1 MKKLYAISLFIL
13 LTGCSQIQTSSS
25 VESSFPLDE
34 SISITSEGASSNEQ
48 IENSSSVENVE
59 DSSSFENIED
69 SSTSENIEDSF
80 SSSEDNVEDIQTK
93 VQSFY
98 HKFEKA
104 DFSASGGSLK
114 VNGLSFTYSPFTFL
128 GGAQQGVQ
136 IGSKKNPQTTTW
148 ELKTSFDE
156 EVIVTSFYV
165 ELTNASGGSGIYSY
179 SFGNYTKS
187 SNFSTPQVMK
197 KFGEEDLY
205 EPSND
210 LTFTLKAN
218 SAAMYLYSISFS
230 CITSIDSKL
239 NITNDVYEATPVVPG
254 QNSIP
259 NTNYTQITLEDYYK
273 DIDLTSNKETLLPA
287 LRNQISNMTK
297 VSYES
302 AKTMLQYTDE
312 HPTQKGYLYG
322 AYDGDLIP
330 AKWDQG
336 ASWNREHVWAC
347 AHMKLNGDARPSEST
362 KSHATDLHNL
372 RVACQ
377 PSNGKHSDLYYDEL
391 TNTNAFYPNIASGL
405 VGYHAYEGDFR
416 GDTARILF
424 YMYVRYEGLNLTSD
438 INNIDD
444 VSMGNLTT
452 LLLWNELDPVDEF
465 ETQRNNRIY
474 EYQGNRNPFIDY
486 PSIANVIFA

>member
-1 MKKLYAISLFIL
+1 MKKLYLIPLFLL
-13 LTGCSQIQTSSS
+13 LTGCNTTNVDSS
-25 VESSFPLDE
+25 VDTSLPLDE
-34 SISITSEGASSNEQ
+34 SSSVSSEFNSSSNEN
-48 IENSSSVENVE
+48 IENTSSNENIE

-69 SSTSENIEDSF
+69 SS
-80 SSSEDNVEDIQTK
+80 SSSEDNIQDIQTK
-93 VQSFY
+93 VQTFY

-104 DFSASGGSLK
+104 DFYSSGGTLK
-114 VNGLSFTYSPFTFL
+114 VNGLSFNYSSFTYL

-136 IGSKKNPQTTTW
+136 IGSKKNPQTTNW

-179 SFGNYTKS
+179 SFGNYTKN

-197 KFGEEDLY
+197 KYGEENLY
-205 EPSND
+205 EPATD

-218 SAAMYLYSISFS
+218 SAAMYLYSMTFT
-230 CITSIDSKL
+230 CITLLDSKL
-239 NITNDVYEATPVVPG
+239 VISGDKYEAIPVTPG

-259 NTNYTQITLEDYYK
+259 NTNYTLTSKDEYYK
-273 DIDLTSNKETLLPA
+273 DIDLTSNKEVLLPA

-322 AYDGDLIP
+322 SFDGDLIP

-347 AHMKLNGDARPSEST
+347 AHMKLNGDARPNEST

-377 PSNGKHSDLYYDEL
+377 LSNGKHGDLYYDES
-391 TNTNAFYPNIASGL
+391 TNANAFYPNIISGL
-405 VGYHAYEGDFR
+405 VGYHAYSGDFR

-424 YMYVRYEGLNLTSD
+424 YMYVRYEGLKLTSN
-438 INNIDD
+438 INEIDD
-444 VSMGNLTT
+444 LSMGNLTT

-465 ETQRNNRIY
+465 EIQRNNRIY

-486 PSIANVIFA
+486 ANLANVIFA